1 MTNLDLKMLS
11 THILQTPAEK
21 SVQITMTEPLMLA
34 YAGGWEVI
42 VLADEQA
49 DIVPV
54 GESEDLIIT

>member
-1 MTNLDLKMLS
+1 MLL

-34 YAGGWEVI
+34 YADGWKVI
-42 VLADEQA
+42 VRAAEQA

-54 GESEDLIIT
+54 GESEDTS